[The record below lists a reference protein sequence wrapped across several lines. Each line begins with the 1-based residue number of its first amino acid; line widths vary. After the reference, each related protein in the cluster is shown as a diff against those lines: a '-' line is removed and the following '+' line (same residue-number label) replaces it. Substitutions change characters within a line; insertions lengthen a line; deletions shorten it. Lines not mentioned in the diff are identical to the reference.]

1 MCWYSFFFYNL
12 ADKYFCK
19 YIKLYNMK
27 VTVVGAG
34 NVGATCAD
42 VIAQKEL
49 VNELVLLDIKEN
61 FAEGKALDIWQ
72 TAPVNLYD
80 TRITG
85 STNDYSKTANSDVV
99 VITSGLP
106 RKPGM
111 SRDDLISTNAGIV
124 KHVTE
129 NILKYSPNA
138 IIIIVSNPLDVMTYC
153 AYLTAK
159 IDPKRV
165 FGMAGILD
173 TARYRAF
180 LAEELNCSP
189 KDIQAVLMG
198 GHGDTMVPLPRYT
211 TVAGIPVTELIAKEK
226 LEEIIERT
234 KKGGGEIVNL
244 LGTSAWYAPGAS
256 AAQMVEAI
264 VRDQKRIFPV
274 CAWLQGEY
282 GLKDIYLGVPVK
294 LGKNGIEQIIELKL
308 NDEEKKLLNDSAKS
322 VKEVMSVLDTMNSSI
337 AK

>member
-1 MCWYSFFFYNL
+1 
-12 ADKYFCK
+12 
-19 YIKLYNMK
+19 MK

-42 VIAQKEL
+42 VIAHKEL
-49 VNELVLLDIKEN
+49 ANEVVLVDIKEN

-72 TAPVNLYD
+72 TSPVNMYD
-80 TRITG
+80 TRIKG
-85 STNDYSKTANSDVV
+85 STNDYSKTANSEVV

-124 KHVTE
+124 KTVTE
-129 NILKYSPNA
+129 NVIKHSPNA
-138 IIIIVSNPLDVMTYC
+138 KIIVVSNPLDVMTYC

-173 TARYRAF
+173 TARYKAF
-180 LAEELNCSP
+180 LAEAINCSP

-211 TVAGIPVTELIAKEK
+211 TVGGIPVTELIAKDK
-226 LEEIIERT
+226 LDAIIERT

-282 GLKDIYLGVPVK
+282 GLKDVYLGVPVK
-294 LGKNGIEQIIELKL
+294 LGKDGIEQIIELKL
-308 NDEEKKLLNDSAKS
+308 NEEEKKLLNDSAKS
-322 VKEVMSVLDTMNSSI
+322 VREVMDVLDNMNKAV

>member
-1 MCWYSFFFYNL
+1 
-12 ADKYFCK
+12 
-19 YIKLYNMK
+19 MK

-42 VIAQKEL
+42 VIAQREL
-49 VNELVLLDIKEN
+49 ANEVVLLDIKEN

-80 TRITG
+80 TRVKG
-85 STNDYSKTANSDVV
+85 STNDYAKTANSDVV

-124 KHVTE
+124 KTVTE
-129 NILKYSPNA
+129 NILKYSPKT
-138 IIIIVSNPLDVMTYC
+138 IIIVVSNPLDVMTYC

-159 IDPKRV
+159 ISPNRV

-211 TVAGIPVTELIAKEK
+211 TVGGIPVTELISKDK
-226 LEEIIERT
+226 LDAIIERT

-294 LGKNGIEQIIELKL
+294 LGKDGIEQIIELKL
-308 NDEEKKLLNDSAKS
+308 NDEEKKLVAESAKA
-322 VKEVMSVLDTMNSSI
+322 VKEVMNVLDNMNSTV
-337 AK
+337 AKK